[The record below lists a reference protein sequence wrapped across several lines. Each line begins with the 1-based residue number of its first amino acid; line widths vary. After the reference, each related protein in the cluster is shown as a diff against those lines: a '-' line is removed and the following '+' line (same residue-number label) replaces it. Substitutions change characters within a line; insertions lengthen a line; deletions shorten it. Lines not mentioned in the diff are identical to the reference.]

1 MTRQAQD
8 AYRCDDKRRGT
19 INRETLGPGLTNEGH
34 KMFKEGH
41 MNKYFLMLVG
51 ALTLGLSACASI
63 DRSTAS
69 DESVQADKP
78 SSLDRNSQ
86 F

>member
-1 MTRQAQD
+1 
-8 AYRCDDKRRGT
+8 
-19 INRETLGPGLTNEGH
+19 
-34 KMFKEGH
+34 
-41 MNKYFLMLVG
+41 MNKYFLMLIG

-69 DESVQADKP
+69 EEDIQHYKP
-78 SSLDRNSQ
+78 TGLDRHSQ

>member
-1 MTRQAQD
+1 
-8 AYRCDDKRRGT
+8 
-19 INRETLGPGLTNEGH
+19 
-34 KMFKEGH
+34 

-51 ALTLGLSACASI
+51 ALSLGLSACASI

-69 DESVQADKP
+69 DESVQVDKP